1 MTLFKLIVLSSKK
14 FMNAHEASDAQ
25 LLTHPQKEGE
35 GEEGE
40 QVWLPSGAPVFL
52 SLTQPHSGVRVL
64 PLFFSVY

>member
-1 MTLFKLIVLSSKK
+1 MHMRLQMLSCSPILRRTL
-14 FMNAHEASDAQ
+14 
-25 LLTHPQKEGE
+25 GE